1 MNKYQKSYENA
12 KVCCICKG
20 KFEDKHA
27 KDIKYLR
34 VEDYSHYT
42 GEYRGAASSGKW
54 GFLR

>member
-54 GFLR
+54 HFLR

>member
-1 MNKYQKSYENA
+1 MNKYQKSYE
-12 KVCCICKG
+12 KG

-27 KDIKYLR
+27 KDIKCFK

-54 GFLR
+54 HFQRK